1 VSIRCGV
8 LSSNL
13 KIKGFHSALTI
24 AAHNAAMKM
33 VVWVF
38 LLCLCSV
45 VSAQTA
51 AIPIKF
57 SELYSKISA
66 QGVELSPKLQ
76 AANGKRVE
84 MLGYMAPPLKV
95 NIDFF
100 VLGSKP
106 MAECPFCTSV
116 ADWPS
121 DIVLV
126 LFRDGRSVRFS
137 AGAVRVRGKL
147 ELGVKEDPDTG
158 FVSLIRIY
166 ADEFEVIKK

>member
-1 VSIRCGV
+1 
-8 LSSNL
+8 
-13 KIKGFHSALTI
+13 
-24 AAHNAAMKM
+24 MKLRLR
-33 VVWVF
+33 
-38 LLCLCSV
+38 LLLLVGLMSV
-45 VSAQTA
+45 VALAQA
-51 AIPIKF
+51 NPIVLKF
-57 SELYSKISA
+57 SELYSKVTA

-84 MLGYMAPPLKV
+84 MSGYMAPPLKV

-106 MAECPFCTSV
+106 MAECPFCTSA

-121 DIVLV
+121 DIVLI
-126 LFRDGRSVRFS
+126 LFRNGQS
-137 AGAVRVRGKL
+137 AKFTSGAVRVRGRL

-166 ADEFEVIKK
+166 ADEFEAIKK

>member
-1 VSIRCGV
+1 MKGLFRVFIL
-8 LSSNL
+8 LSTVFSV
-13 KIKGFHSALTI
+13 FAL
-24 AAHNAAMKM
+24 
-33 VVWVF
+33 
-38 LLCLCSV
+38 
-45 VSAQTA
+45 AQTK
-51 AIPIKF
+51 PIVLKF
-57 SELYSKISA
+57 SELYSKVTA

-95 NIDFF
+95 NLDFF

-106 MAECPFCTSV
+106 MAECPFCTSA

-126 LFRDGRSVRFS
+126 LFRNGQSARFS
-137 AGAVRVRGKL
+137 SGVVRVRGKL

-166 ADEFEVIKK
+166 ADEFEVLK

>member
-1 VSIRCGV
+1 MKTVV
-8 LSSNL
+8 LSVL
-13 KIKGFHSALTI
+13 LLYAAAL
-24 AAHNAAMKM
+24 
-33 VVWVF
+33 
-38 LLCLCSV
+38 
-45 VSAQTA
+45 AQATP
-51 AIPIKF
+51 IPLKF

-76 AANGKRVE
+76 ASNGKRVE
-84 MLGYMAPPLKV
+84 MIGYMAPPLKV

-106 MAECPFCTSV
+106 MAECPFCTSA

-126 LFRDGRSVRFS
+126 LFRDGRTVRFAS
-137 AGAVRVRGKL
+137 GAVRVRGRL

-166 ADEFEVIKK
+166 ADDYEVIGK